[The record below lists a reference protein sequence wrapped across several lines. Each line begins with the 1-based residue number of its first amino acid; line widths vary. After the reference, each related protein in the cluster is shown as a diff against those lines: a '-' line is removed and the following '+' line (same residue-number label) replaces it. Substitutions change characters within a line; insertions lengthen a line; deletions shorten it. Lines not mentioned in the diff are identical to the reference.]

1 MCAFQAHS
9 VMTYPQTVTPTQ
21 AGTWDL
27 CSSAAVPASG
37 HPSPPATNSKKLRE
51 ATRDWVHETT
61 RDWGHETTRDW
72 GHETT
77 RDWVHGTTRDWV
89 HGTTRDWVH
98 ETTRDW
104 VHETTHDWVHGH
116 LKQILGKRYKQ
127 AKTQLP
133 VVKSLEQKH
142 APCTRHLLRGG
153 HNT

>member
-1 MCAFQAHS
+1 
-9 VMTYPQTVTPTQ
+9 MTYPQTVTPTQ

-37 HPSPPATNSKKLRE
+37 HPSPPATNTKKLRE
-51 ATRDWVHETT
+51 A
-61 RDWGHETTRDW
+61 
-72 GHETT
+72 
-77 RDWVHGTTRDWV
+77 
-89 HGTTRDWVH
+89 
-98 ETTRDW
+98 TRDW